1 MAAREHTYSEF
12 FWNWTGSQEMR
23 SPYPE
28 ATKIDRPTLPSG
40 SRVYA
45 IGDVHGRVDL
55 LQETFAKIDRHR
67 NSYPIDNPME
77 VLLGDYIDRGPS
89 SFDVIELLSTRV
101 RDGTICL
108 KGNHEVFLEN
118 FLQDPGILAS
128 WKHCG
133 GLETLVS
140 YGLEP
145 PSNPS
150 SKAVEKLATALAN
163 RLPEHHH
170 KFLISLPLCFT
181 LGDYFFVHAGVR
193 PGIDLSFQSADDL
206 LWIRDDFLNY
216 EGSFGKVVV
225 HGHTPVSEP
234 EIRNNRI
241 NLDTG
246 AFASGNLTCAV
257 FEDDQIM
264 FL

>member
-1 MAAREHTYSEF
+1 MWRRFRKAAEV
-12 FWNWTGSQEMR
+12 NC
-23 SPYPE
+23 P
-28 ATKIDRPTLPSG
+28 KLPAG

-45 IGDVHGRVDL
+45 IGDVHGRADL
-55 LQETFAKIDRHR
+55 LQETFSKIDRHR
-67 NSYPIDNPME
+67 VAYPIANALEIM
-77 VLLGDYIDRGPS
+77 LGDYIDRGPS
-89 SFDVIELLSTRV
+89 SFDVIELLSKRIS
-101 RDGTICL
+101 RSTICL
-108 KGNHEVFLEN
+108 KGNHEAFLLE
-118 FLQDPGILAS
+118 FLKDPTILNA
-128 WKHCG
+128 WQHCG

-140 YGLEP
+140 YGLS
-145 PSNPS
+145 PSPS
-150 SKAVEKLATALAN
+150 LSPQDQESLAATLAE
-163 RLPEHHH
+163 RLPAHHH
-170 KFLISLPLCFT
+170 NFLITLPLSFT

-193 PGIDLSFQSADDL
+193 PGVALPNQRADDL
-206 LWIRDDFLNY
+206 LWIREDFLRY

-257 FEDDQIM
+257 FEKDQIL

>member
-1 MAAREHTYSEF
+1 MWRPFRKAAEVE
-12 FWNWTGSQEMR
+12 R
-23 SPYPE
+23 S
-28 ATKIDRPTLPSG
+28 RLPSG

-45 IGDVHGRVDL
+45 IGDVHGRADL
-55 LQETFAKIDRHR
+55 LRETVTKIDKHR
-67 NSYPIDNPME
+67 ADHPIANALE
-77 VLLGDYIDRGPS
+77 IFLGDYIDRGPS

-101 RDGTICL
+101 GGGTICL
-108 KGNHEVFLEN
+108 KGNHEAFLLR
-118 FLQDPGILAS
+118 FLKDPSIINE
-128 WKHCG
+128 WQRCG

-145 PSNPS
+145 SLNLS
-150 SKAVEKLATALAN
+150 LEDQERLAASLAD

-170 KFLISLPLCFT
+170 NFLTALPLSFV

-193 PGIDLSFQSADDL
+193 PGVALSDQRAEDL
-206 LWIRDDFLNY
+206 LWIREDFLRY

-225 HGHTPVSEP
+225 HGHTPVTEP

-241 NLDTG
+241 NIDTG
-246 AFASGNLTCAV
+246 AFATGNLTCAV
-257 FEDDQIM
+257 FEDDQIL